1 MTSFSAGLLAGGGVV
16 GRAARQA
23 GRGRRVVIAL
33 VLLFVVLGASLGTA
47 WLGFGVV
54 RFPRVERALGL
65 SVGVNATPEPAPSLI
80 LESPTN
86 GMTVVEGADAF
97 EGIASR
103 AAQVAMW
110 VKGVN
115 VPMYVPTGSDGSWI
129 IQTEERMLPRGE
141 TTLVFASIT
150 ARGEWGVPKEVKVF
164 VQGAEEAEVLPSGE
178 TATPEP
184 SFFRRYVLQPLFS
197 IFQPIGA
204 IAPAP
209 VSVLITQT
217 DTNQDRIPDGVQSGP
232 ADPTSALSVSYGY
245 AWILGA
251 ATVGV
256 VLVLFVFQPKSLRE
270 HIAFK
275 RKLNAKRL
283 ESTML
288 LRERKLANRF
298 ALTKREQQADAA
310 KALEGLR
317 GQRAVAVARET
328 AKGVAERARAL
339 LALGAV
345 EARRLGLLEQKLAK
359 ERVLEIARVRRE
371 GALQAQRLQVQRDLR
386 VARVQA
392 KAGTQNE
399 KTRAA
404 AALVVKERELG
415 RELKVLEVEAKRAEE
430 RRARFEAQKAA
441 FESQKVEI
449 NIQGGRARRKKRRR
463 GS

>member
-1 MTSFSAGLLAGGGVV
+1 MSSAGLLAGGGVA
-16 GRAARQA
+16 GKATPGQA
-23 GRGRRVVIAL
+23 GRGRRIAIAL
-33 VLLFVVLGASLGTA
+33 VLLLIVLGASLGTA

-65 SVGVNATPEPAPSLI
+65 TVGVNATPVPAPSLI

-115 VPMYVPTGSDGSWI
+115 VPMYVPTSSDGSWI

-141 TTLVFASIT
+141 TTLVFASVT
-150 ARGEWGVPKEVKVF
+150 ARGEWGVPKEVDVF
-164 VQGAEEAEVLPSGE
+164 VQGAEEEEVLPTSE
-178 TATPEP
+178 PATEP

-232 ADPTSALSVSYGY
+232 VEPTSALSVPYGY
-245 AWILGA
+245 AWIIGVVIA
-251 ATVGV
+251 AI
-256 VLVLFVFQPKSLRE
+256 VLVLFVFQPRVLRE

-275 RKLNAKRL
+275 RRLNAKRL
-283 ESTML
+283 ESAMS

-298 ALTKREQQADAA
+298 ALTKREQQVDAA

-317 GQRAVAVARET
+317 GQRAVAVAREM
-328 AKGVAERARAL
+328 AKGVGERAKAL
-339 LALGAV
+339 MALGAV

-371 GALQAQRLQVQRDLR
+371 GALQAQKMQVQRDLR
-386 VARVQA
+386 IARVQA

-404 AALVVKERELG
+404 AALAAKERDLG
-415 RELKVLEVEAKRAEE
+415 RELKALEVEAKKADE

-449 NIQGGRARRKKRRR
+449 NIRGGRARRKRRR
-463 GS
+463 GA